1 MIELDL
7 PYQPGKCSK
16 MKHEGREKKVKRICP
31 LRYDL
36 HKNDTENSTPVR
48 FWMHIYYQKYKKE
61 EYSPLLRIQV
71 STGEGKRGTEMVL
84 NMSWCY
90 FIH

>member
-36 HKNDTENSTPVR
+36 HKNDTENSTLVR
-48 FWMHIYYQKYKKE
+48 FLDAHILSKVQKRRIFTTFKNPGFHWGGKE
-61 EYSPLLRIQV
+61 RNRNDP
-71 STGEGKRGTEMVL
+71 
-84 NMSWCY
+84 
-90 FIH
+90 